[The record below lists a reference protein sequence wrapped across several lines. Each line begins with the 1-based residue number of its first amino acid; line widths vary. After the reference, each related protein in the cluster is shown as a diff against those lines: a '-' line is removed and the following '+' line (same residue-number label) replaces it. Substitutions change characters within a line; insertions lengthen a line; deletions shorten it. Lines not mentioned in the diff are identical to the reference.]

1 MKDINKDADL
11 QIAINHIDEAVRILF
26 AIHDNETLAVMSDLA
41 DCIWKLREIR
51 NHS

>member
-1 MKDINKDADL
+1 MKEINRDANL
-11 QIAINHIDEAVRILF
+11 RIAINNIDEAIKVLF
-26 AIHDNETLAVMSDLA
+26 EIHDNETLAIMSDLA

>member
-1 MKDINKDADL
+1 MKEINRDANL
-11 QIAINHIDEAVRILF
+11 RLAINNIDQAIKELF
-26 AIHDNETLAVMSDLA
+26 EIHDNETLAIMSDLA